1 MKKNSFKNTY
11 KTRIICEDGSTL
23 FLDFPYKKKNI
34 YLTTDLTNNPL
45 YKSSLKMRG
54 DSIKNQHSKQEA
66 FQFDFHSLINKN

>member
-1 MKKNSFKNTY
+1 MHTIFIVRIPIGLTIAKSDYVMKLRTAS
-11 KTRIICEDGSTL
+11 
-23 FLDFPYKKKNI
+23 KKKNI

-45 YKSSLKMRG
+45 YKSPLKVRS